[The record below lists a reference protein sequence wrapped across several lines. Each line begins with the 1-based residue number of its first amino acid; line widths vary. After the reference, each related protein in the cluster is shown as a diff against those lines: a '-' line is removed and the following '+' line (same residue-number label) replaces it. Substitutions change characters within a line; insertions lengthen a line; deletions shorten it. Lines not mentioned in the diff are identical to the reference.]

1 MPGTPAGTEALLWP
15 VPALG
20 SGVWLAVAAGRKLSS
35 QVLAGILTALPSDST
50 GEHLTNC
57 SWHTCPPHCCCIFAH
72 DNLPWMVPS
81 PKQHD
86 SLRETRVHINKSFP
100 TLPWSTFAM
109 ISYSEWWDTLV
120 RSLCVFINPFSAIFL
135 CKSVKSFSSS
145 SVGTVR
151 SYLLRGACP
160 ATWISS
166 RSWRSW
172 MSAMASTLQTQQQHC
187 CQCP

>member
-1 MPGTPAGTEALLWP
+1 MGAMGDSQLQHGIAHAWDPSWHWELIVANACTEGNESHID
-15 VPALG
+15 V
-20 SGVWLAVAAGRKLSS
+20 VAARELSY
-35 QVLAGILTALPSDST
+35 QVLAGILTALPSEST
-50 GEHLTNC
+50 GEHLANS
-57 SWHTCPPHCCCIFAH
+57 SWHRRPPHCCCILLH
-72 DNLPWMVPS
+72 DNLLWMVPS

-86 SLRETRVHINKSFP
+86 SLRETRVHINKFSP

-160 ATWISS
+160 ATWISFP
-166 RSWRSW
+166 SWRS
-172 MSAMASTLQTQQQHC
+172 
-187 CQCP
+187 